1 MEMYC
6 FGVKV
11 VKEKYFLFNPF
22 AVLIALV
29 IEIMMPS
36 MLVGNGR
43 IVAIVLLSLSIVIAI
58 TNQISFLTEF
68 KIFGKIVMCAI
79 NAVFSYQ
86 WFIIVG
92 KIVTVIAD
100 NMGANLAYTNYPN
113 VWLAISYINYIM
125 LFPIIMV
132 SINNLKLRGVSI
144 IGHLRLIVLYL
155 VGIFILN
162 VLSVFILSLI
172 FG

>member
-1 MEMYC
+1 M
-6 FGVKV
+6 
-11 VKEKYFLFNPF
+11 KEKYFLFNPF

-29 IEIMMPS
+29 VEIMMPY

-43 IVAIVLLSLSIVIAI
+43 IVAIALLSLSIVTAVI
-58 TNQISFLTEF
+58 NQISFLTEF
-68 KIFGKIVMCAI
+68 KIFGKIVMCGI

-92 KIVTVIAD
+92 KIVTVIAAD
-100 NMGANLAYTNYPN
+100 MGASLSYTNYPN
-113 VWLAISYINYIM
+113 VWLAICYINYIM

-144 IGHLRLIVLYL
+144 IGHLRLILLYL
-155 VGIFILN
+155 VVIFILN
-162 VLSVFILSLI
+162 VLSVFIISLI